1 MRPILLL
8 SVVVKVKVEIWLRV
22 EKEDGTLVGKKMCI
36 YAVTCSQSL
45 SESDFERT
53 LCKKKNEHPRLRL

>member
-1 MRPILLL
+1 MA
-8 SVVVKVKVEIWLRV
+8 EG